1 MSTSTDT
8 TDAADPIEERA
19 RDALRDVVDPCSA
32 ATGSNLNIVEMG
44 LVKEIE
50 VDVDDGHANVEMRL
64 TTPMCHM
71 IGYFI
76 DQVEDRL
83 TGLEHVERVDL
94 DTDDGMEWSEE
105 LMSEEAQAKRQAVLD
120 GYEDRYREEL
130 ADDGSTD
137 QSTGV
142 ETGD

>member
-1 MSTSTDT
+1 MSASTDP
-8 TDAADPIEERA
+8 TDATDPIEERA

-44 LVKEIE
+44 LVKAIE
-50 VDVDDGHANVEMRL
+50 VDSDDGRAHVEMRL

-83 TGLEHVERVDL
+83 TGLEPVERVEL

-105 LMSEEAQAKRQAVLD
+105 LMSEAARAKRRDVLD
-120 GYEDRYREEL
+120 GYEERYREEL
-130 ADDGSTD
+130 GDDGSTD
-137 QSTGV
+137 RSVDV

>member
-1 MSTSTDT
+1 MSASTDP
-8 TDAADPIEERA
+8 TDATDPIEERA

-44 LVKEIE
+44 LVKAIE
-50 VDVDDGHANVEMRL
+50 VDSDDGRAHVEMRL

-83 TGLEHVERVDL
+83 TGLEPVERVEL

-105 LMSEEAQAKRQAVLD
+105 LMSEAARAKRRDVLD
-120 GYEDRYREEL
+120 GYEERYREEL
-130 ADDGSTD
+130 GDDGSTD
-137 QSTGV
+137 RPADV
-142 ETGD
+142 ETGG